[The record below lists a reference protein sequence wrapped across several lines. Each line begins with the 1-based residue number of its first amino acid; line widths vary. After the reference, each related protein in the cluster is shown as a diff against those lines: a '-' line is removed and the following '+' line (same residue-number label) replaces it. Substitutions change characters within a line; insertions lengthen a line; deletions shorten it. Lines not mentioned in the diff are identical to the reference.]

1 MTYYCLAQVWE
12 GKPTEEKN
20 KDSING
26 EVKCQKPSEV
36 SSVVV
41 KEGTPA
47 AHANG
52 DVKVSEN
59 GSVTKS
65 GEVPK
70 GAKPVG
76 AEKIM
81 ANGVANGC

>member
-1 MTYYCLAQVWE
+1 MTWCLTQVWE
-12 GKPTEEKN
+12 GKPTDEKN

-26 EVKCQKPSEV
+26 EIKSQKPSEV
-36 SSVVV
+36 SSVMG
-41 KEGTPA
+41 KEAPPA
-47 AHANG
+47 AQANG

-70 GAKPVG
+70 GAKPG
-76 AEKIM
+76 AEKIV